1 MLTPKREK
9 FCQEMIKPKT
19 TQIRAYRAAFNAT
32 NMSRAAI
39 DTEASKLMK
48 EPEITLRIE
57 ALLKPVVEKVQ
68 LTREQW
74 LEDGLRLYRADPR
87 KLFDQFGNT
96 VPITELGD
104 DEITLIEGFKFTEEY
119 TKVKKA
125 AGEPEAV
132 PTGYTQDYK
141 TTSYKTRHEYMGKVL
156 GYVKDSTWRKPLEFA
171 DDPATARKEIEQAFT
186 RGDLSTDD
194 LTVLH
199 RSRDFQMKIAEHDAL
214 IARLTALETK
224 LAQLLTQQNERQSG

>member
-68 LTREQW
+68 LAREQW
-74 LEDGLRLYRADPR
+74 LEDGLRLYRPASLRQCRRATPR
-87 KLFDQFGNT
+87 TTKPHPT
-96 VPITELGD
+96 RLG
-104 DEITLIEGFKFTEEY
+104 
-119 TKVKKA
+119 
-125 AGEPEAV
+125 
-132 PTGYTQDYK
+132 
-141 TTSYKTRHEYMGKVL
+141 M
-156 GYVKDSTWRKPLEFA
+156 STW
-171 DDPATARKEIEQAFT
+171 
-186 RGDLSTDD
+186 
-194 LTVLH
+194 
-199 RSRDFQMKIAEHDAL
+199 
-214 IARLTALETK
+214 
-224 LAQLLTQQNERQSG
+224 ERYWAM

>member
-19 TQIRAYRAAFNAT
+19 DQSGAYRKAFNAKGMKAT
-32 NMSRAAI
+32 TVHS
-39 DTEASKLMK
+39 EASKLMRDHQ
-48 EPEITLRIE
+48 ITARIAE
-57 ALLKPVVEKVQ
+57 LMKPVIEKVQ
-68 LTREQW
+68 LSREQW
-74 LEDGLRLYRADPR
+74 IEGGLRLYRADPR

-125 AGEPEAV
+125 DGSTDAV

-141 TTSYKTRHEYMGKVL
+141 TTSYKIRHEYIGRML
-156 GYVKDSTWRKPLEFA
+156 GYVKDSFWRKPYEFA
-171 DDPATARKEIEQAFT
+171 DDPATARKEIEQAFF
-186 RGDLSTDD
+186 RGDLSHDD
-194 LTVLH
+194 LTVLL
-199 RSRDFQMKIAEHDAL
+199 RSRDLQLKIDEHEAL
-214 IARLTALETK
+214 KNRLGNLEATLDQL
-224 LAQLLTQQNERQSG
+224 LAQKKGQKP